1 MNIMPRNTDNFN
13 SEQFEKDLLD
23 AYFHFRSCL
32 PVKDEETGIDYKK
45 SFKTTQDIATELD
58 DMGGVSI
65 ETINQYM
72 QEHGYYVAPR
82 SQTELWHGLCGRE
95 LSGQTNW
102 FKLKTHIFYYTT
114 MCYE

>member
-1 MNIMPRNTDNFN
+1 MPRNTDNFI
-13 SEQFEKDLLD
+13 SEQFEEDLLD

-32 PVKDEETGIDYKK
+32 PVKDEETGLDYKK
-45 SFKTTQDIATELD
+45 SYKTTQDIATELD

-72 QEHGYYVAPR
+72 QAHGYYVATQPDG
-82 SQTELWHGLCGRE
+82 TVHGLSGRE
-95 LSGQTNW
+95 LSGQTAW

-114 MCYE
+114 MCYA

>member
-1 MNIMPRNTDNFN
+1 MPRNTDNFN

-32 PVKDEETGIDYKK
+32 PVKDEETGLDYKK

-65 ETINQYM
+65 ETINRYM
-72 QEHGYYVAPR
+72 QEHGYYVATQPDG
-82 SQTELWHGLCGRE
+82 TVAWAVWERE
-95 LSGQTNW
+95 LSGQR
-102 FKLKTHIFYYTT
+102 LLPLPQLPP
-114 MCYE
+114 CEG

>member
-1 MNIMPRNTDNFN
+1 MNIMPRNTDKFN

-32 PVKDEETGIDYKK
+32 PVKDEETGLDYKK

-72 QEHGYYVAPR
+72 QEHGYYVATQPDGTVAWAVWER
-82 SQTELWHGLCGRE
+82 VVRPDSLV
-95 LSGQTNW
+95 
-102 FKLKTHIFYYTT
+102 
-114 MCYE
+114 